1 MSQSIRFLGV
11 AVLAWAGVRAVSLG
25 LVPGTDALAFDLPA
39 ARPTHPVAPIPATRF
54 AQVEQMTPGG
64 MPGPAELAM
73 TQPSYPAYPGYAPQ
87 MAGYPPYGG
96 YIPYPVYVPVPAAYP
111 RQSAPA
117 LRPPGYAAQ
126 AQPLDYPY
134 AEAANPYFQPVRPI
148 EQWSNGQ
155 LALASPVTGRQTT
168 PSFEAPKLRPAGW
181 IDRLQLSTWA
191 MLRSKPGAPGLAN
204 GGQLGGSQAGARLLW
219 RFDPHLAASLRTSA
233 PIGSQRG
240 GEAAL
245 GIRYQPFASIPVALT
260 AERRQAIGRYNTGR
274 SAFAVFAEGGVY
286 GRSLPLG
293 ASLDTYL
300 QAGVVGAKS
309 RDWFVDG
316 SAAATRP
323 VWRNFSAGLGIWGGA
338 QPGLARIDAGPRL
351 SMRVRQGMRVHFD
364 YRQKLAGNAEP
375 GSGGVVT
382 IAGDF

>member
-11 AVLAWAGVRAVSLG
+11 AVLAWAGVRAISLG
-25 LVPGTDALAFDLPA
+25 LVPGTEALAFDLPTARA
-39 ARPTHPVAPIPATRF
+39 ARPAAPIPVTRF
-54 AQVEQMTPGG
+54 DPVEPMGPE
-64 MPGPAELAM
+64 GPAGLAM
-73 TQPSYPAYPGYAPQ
+73 SQPGYAAYPGYASQ
-87 MAGYPPYGG
+87 MAGYPPNGA
-96 YIPYPVYVPVPAAYP
+96 YIPYPVYVPMPAAYP

-117 LRPPGYAAQ
+117 PRRPGYAPQ
-126 AQPLDYPY
+126 EPEVGNPY
-134 AEAANPYFQPVRPI
+134 LEGDNPYFQPVRPI

-168 PSFEAPKLRPAGW
+168 PSFETAKLRPPGW

-191 MLRSKPGAPGLAN
+191 LLRSKPGAIGLAD

-219 RFDPHLAASLRTSA
+219 RFDRRLAASLRTSA
-233 PIGSQRG
+233 PVGSQRG

-245 GIRYQPFASIPVALT
+245 GIRYQPFASIPVAFT
-260 AERRQAIGRYNTGR
+260 AERREAIGRYSTGR
-274 SAFAVFAEGGVY
+274 SAFAAFTEGGVY

-293 ASLDTYL
+293 TSLDAYL
-300 QAGVVGAKS
+300 QAGVVGAKT

-351 SMRVRQGMRVHFD
+351 SMRVRKNMRVHLD